1 MRKRCSMR
9 LWGYYALHTFINTIK
24 KIFKSKVVVVIL
36 CSMLIGGV
44 IGASVG
50 VIGSIVEENAQ
61 TDVADSDGDDDMTDI
76 GDDFIA
82 LHAGAIR
89 ESIPAAT
96 MILLLVV
103 VLWGIYGGSKKGSD
117 FFLMADAN
125 LLFAAPLKA
134 QTVLM
139 FRLSFQMLALLFF
152 TFYLIFQV
160 PSMKMILG
168 LDNFAI
174 FAIFLAWGML
184 LFMSKLMSVFT
195 YTLTSTYEH
204 LKKYVVPFVYA
215 VGILVVAAT
224 GAVYLSTGK
233 DYMRT
238 LHLTYGADW
247 SNYIPVFG
255 WYKAMVM
262 NAISGNVLVSFGFM
276 ALNLV
281 FLIVLVWGIWH
292 IKADFYE
299 DALAGAQK
307 RDDMTRAA
315 LEGRNINKDK
325 KQSARRAKKLARK
338 AQKSYEL
345 KGWGASVFL
354 QKSIMNRRRF
364 AKLGFVTNT
373 LLVYLAI
380 GGLGAAFMA
389 YKTDLREI
397 SIIGLIMAMTLFFR
411 NFGNPIEIESSH
423 NWLFLVPEDPYKK
436 VLYAILAGSVD
447 CVMDLL
453 PGIAVATVIL
463 RGNPLMALLW
473 VATLVSM
480 DFMFSCFGLL
490 MQAILPSSAMDVVKS
505 MLQMMVRIFII
516 LIVVI
521 AFAIGAA
528 LQGLALGAVLCMC
541 ASLAVGTL
549 CFVVYPSMLH
559 RGIG

>member
-1 MRKRCSMR
+1 MR

-24 KIFKSKVVVVIL
+24 KIFKSKVMIVIL
-36 CSMLIGGV
+36 CSFLIGGV
-44 IGASVG
+44 IGGSVG
-50 VIGSIVEENAQ
+50 FISSLVEDQAQ
-61 TDVADSDGDDDMTDI
+61 TESSVSKDDKTNDPAQMEEDFMTVHAD
-76 GDDFIA
+76 
-82 LHAGAIR
+82 AIR

-125 LLFAAPLKA
+125 ILFAAPLKA

-139 FRLSFQMLALLFF
+139 FRLSFQILALLFF

-160 PSMKMILG
+160 PSMKLILG

-174 FAIFLAWGML
+174 VAIFLAWGML

-195 YTLTSTYEH
+195 YTLTATYEH
-204 LKKYVVPFVYA
+204 LKKYVVPFVFA
-215 VGILVVAAT
+215 VGLLVVAAT
-224 GAVYLSTGK
+224 GAVYISTGS
-233 DYMRT
+233 DYMAT
-238 LHLTYGADW
+238 LRLTYGADW

-262 NAISGNVLVSFGFM
+262 NAINGHVLASLGYM

-281 FLIVLVWGIWH
+281 FLIALVWGIWH

-307 RDDMTRAA
+307 RDDMTKAA

-325 KQSARRAKKLARK
+325 KQSAKRAQKLEHK
-338 AQKSYEL
+338 VQKSYEL

-354 QKSIMNRRRF
+354 HKSILNRRRF
-364 AKLGFVTNT
+364 SKFGFVTNT
-373 LLVYLAI
+373 LLLYLAI

-397 SIIGLIMAMTLFFR
+397 SVIGLIMALTLFFR

-423 NWLFLVPEDPYKK
+423 NWLFLVPEDSYKK

-447 CVMDLL
+447 CVLDLL
-453 PGIAVATVIL
+453 PGIVVATVIL

-473 VATLVSM
+473 LATLVSM

-490 MQAILPSSAMDVVKS
+490 LQAILPSSAMDVVKS
-505 MLQMMVRIFII
+505 MLQMMLRAFII
-516 LIVVI
+516 VVIAI
-521 AFAIGAA
+521 AFAIGTV
-528 LQGLALGAVLCMC
+528 LQGLALGAVFCMF
-541 ASLAVGTL
+541 ASLAVGTI
-549 CFVVYPSMLH
+549 CFIVYPSLLH

>member
-1 MRKRCSMR
+1 MR

-24 KIFKSKVVVVIL
+24 KIFKSKVMIVIL
-36 CSMLIGGV
+36 CSFLIGGV
-44 IGASVG
+44 VGGSVG
-50 VIGSIVEENAQ
+50 FISSLVEDQAQ
-61 TDVADSDGDDDMTDI
+61 TESSVSKDDKTNDPAQMEEDFMTVHAD
-76 GDDFIA
+76 
-82 LHAGAIR
+82 AIR

-125 LLFAAPLKA
+125 ILFAAPLKA

-160 PSMKMILG
+160 PSMKLILG

-174 FAIFLAWGML
+174 VAIFLAWGML

-195 YTLTSTYEH
+195 YTLTATYEH
-204 LKKYVVPFVYA
+204 LKKYVVPFVFA
-215 VGILVVAAT
+215 VGLLVVAAT
-224 GAVYLSTGK
+224 GAVYISTGN
-233 DYMRT
+233 DYMAT
-238 LHLTYGADW
+238 LRLTYGADW

-262 NAISGNVLVSFGFM
+262 NAINGHVFASLGYM

-281 FLIVLVWGIWH
+281 FLIALVWGIWH

-307 RDDMTRAA
+307 RDDMTKAA

-325 KQSARRAKKLARK
+325 KQSAKRTQKLEHKVR
-338 AQKSYEL
+338 KSYEL
-345 KGWGASVFL
+345 KGWGASVVL
-354 QKSIMNRRRF
+354 HKSILNRRRF
-364 AKLGFVTNT
+364 SKFGFVTNT
-373 LLVYLAI
+373 LLLYLAI

-397 SIIGLIMAMTLFFR
+397 SVVGLIMALTLFFR

-447 CVMDLL
+447 CVLDLL
-453 PGIAVATVIL
+453 PGIVVATVIL

-473 VATLVSM
+473 LATLVSM

-490 MQAILPSSAMDVVKS
+490 LQAILPSSAMDVVKS
-505 MLQMMVRIFII
+505 MLQMMLRAFII
-516 LIVVI
+516 VVIVI
-521 AFAIGAA
+521 AFAIGTV
-528 LQGLALGAVLCMC
+528 LQGLALGAVFCMFT
-541 ASLAVGTL
+541 SLAVGTI
-549 CFVVYPSMLH
+549 CFIVYPSLLH

>member
-1 MRKRCSMR
+1 MR

-24 KIFKSKVVVVIL
+24 KIFKSKVMIVIL
-36 CSMLIGGV
+36 CSFLIGGV
-44 IGASVG
+44 IGGSVG
-50 VIGSIVEENAQ
+50 FISSLVEDQAQ
-61 TDVADSDGDDDMTDI
+61 TESSVSRDDKTNDPAQMEEDFMTVHAD
-76 GDDFIA
+76 
-82 LHAGAIR
+82 AIR

-125 LLFAAPLKA
+125 ILFAAPLKA

-160 PSMKMILG
+160 PSMKLILG

-174 FAIFLAWGML
+174 VAIFLAWGML

-195 YTLTSTYEH
+195 YTLTATYEH
-204 LKKYVVPFVYA
+204 LKKYVVPFVFT
-215 VGILVVAAT
+215 VGLLVVAAT
-224 GAVYLSTGK
+224 GAVYISTGN
-233 DYMRT
+233 DYMAT
-238 LHLTYGADW
+238 LRLTYGADW

-262 NAISGNVLVSFGFM
+262 NAINGHVFASLGYM
-276 ALNLV
+276 ALNFV
-281 FLIVLVWGIWH
+281 FLIALVWGIWH

-307 RDDMTRAA
+307 RDDMTKAA

-325 KQSARRAKKLARK
+325 KQSAKRNQKLEHKVR
-338 AQKSYEL
+338 KSYEL

-354 QKSIMNRRRF
+354 HKSILNRRRF
-364 AKLGFVTNT
+364 SKFGFVTNT
-373 LLVYLAI
+373 LLLYLAI

-397 SIIGLIMAMTLFFR
+397 SVIGLIMALTLFFR

-447 CVMDLL
+447 CVLDLL
-453 PGIAVATVIL
+453 PGIVVATVIL

-473 VATLVSM
+473 LATLVSM

-490 MQAILPSSAMDVVKS
+490 LQAILPSSAMDVVKS
-505 MLQMMVRIFII
+505 MLQMMLRAFII
-516 LIVVI
+516 VVIAI
-521 AFAIGAA
+521 AFAIGTV
-528 LQGLALGAVLCMC
+528 LQGLALGAVFCMFT
-541 ASLAVGTL
+541 SLAVGTI
-549 CFVVYPSMLH
+549 CFIVYPSLLH

>member
-1 MRKRCSMR
+1 MR

-24 KIFKSKVVVVIL
+24 KIFKSKVMIVIL
-36 CSMLIGGV
+36 CSFLIGGV
-44 IGASVG
+44 IGGSVG
-50 VIGSIVEENAQ
+50 FISSLVEDQARTESSVSKDDKTNDPAQ
-61 TDVADSDGDDDMTDI
+61 MEEDFMTVHAD
-76 GDDFIA
+76 
-82 LHAGAIR
+82 AIR

-125 LLFAAPLKA
+125 ILFAAPLKA

-139 FRLSFQMLALLFF
+139 FRLSFQILALLFF

-160 PSMKMILG
+160 PSMKLILG

-174 FAIFLAWGML
+174 VAIFLAWGML

-195 YTLTSTYEH
+195 YTLTATYEH
-204 LKKYVVPFVYA
+204 LKKYVVPFVFA
-215 VGILVVAAT
+215 VGLLVVAAT
-224 GAVYLSTGK
+224 GAVYISTGS
-233 DYMRT
+233 DYMAT
-238 LHLTYGADW
+238 LRLTYGADW

-262 NAISGNVLVSFGFM
+262 NAINGHVLASLGYM

-281 FLIVLVWGIWH
+281 FLIALVWGIWH

-307 RDDMTRAA
+307 RDDMTKAA

-325 KQSARRAKKLARK
+325 KQSAKRAQKLEHKVR
-338 AQKSYEL
+338 KSYEL

-354 QKSIMNRRRF
+354 HKSILNRRRF
-364 AKLGFVTNT
+364 SKFGFVTNT
-373 LLVYLAI
+373 LLLYLAI

-397 SIIGLIMAMTLFFR
+397 SVIGLIMALTLFFR

-447 CVMDLL
+447 CVLDLL
-453 PGIAVATVIL
+453 PGIVVATVIL

-473 VATLVSM
+473 LATLVSM

-490 MQAILPSSAMDVVKS
+490 LQAILPSSAMDVVKS
-505 MLQMMVRIFII
+505 MLQMMLRAFII
-516 LIVVI
+516 VVIAI
-521 AFAIGAA
+521 AFAIGTV
-528 LQGLALGAVLCMC
+528 LQGLALGAVFCMF
-541 ASLAVGTL
+541 ASLAVGTI
-549 CFVVYPSMLH
+549 CFIVYPSLLH

>member
-1 MRKRCSMR
+1 MR

-24 KIFKSKVVVVIL
+24 KIFKSKVMIVIL
-36 CSMLIGGV
+36 CSFLIGGV
-44 IGASVG
+44 IGGSVG
-50 VIGSIVEENAQ
+50 FISSLVEDQARTESSVSKDDKTNDPAQ
-61 TDVADSDGDDDMTDI
+61 MEEDFMTVHAD
-76 GDDFIA
+76 
-82 LHAGAIR
+82 AIR

-125 LLFAAPLKA
+125 ILFAAPLKA

-139 FRLSFQMLALLFF
+139 FRLSFQILALLFF

-160 PSMKMILG
+160 PSMKLILG

-174 FAIFLAWGML
+174 VAIFLAWGML

-195 YTLTSTYEH
+195 YTLTATYEH
-204 LKKYVVPFVYA
+204 LKKYVVPFVFA
-215 VGILVVAAT
+215 VGLLVVAAT
-224 GAVYLSTGK
+224 GAVYISTGS
-233 DYMRT
+233 DYMAT
-238 LHLTYGADW
+238 LRLTYGADW

-262 NAISGNVLVSFGFM
+262 NAINGHVLASLGYM

-281 FLIVLVWGIWH
+281 FLIALVWGIWH

-307 RDDMTRAA
+307 RDDMTKAA

-325 KQSARRAKKLARK
+325 KQSAKRAQKLEHKVR
-338 AQKSYEL
+338 KSYEL

-354 QKSIMNRRRF
+354 HKSILNRRRF
-364 AKLGFVTNT
+364 SKFGFVTNT
-373 LLVYLAI
+373 LLLYLAI

-397 SIIGLIMAMTLFFR
+397 SVIGLIMALTLFFR

-423 NWLFLVPEDPYKK
+423 NWLFLVPENPYKK

-447 CVMDLL
+447 CVLDLL
-453 PGIAVATVIL
+453 PGIVVATVIL

-473 VATLVSM
+473 LATLVSM

-490 MQAILPSSAMDVVKS
+490 LQAILPSSAMDVVKS
-505 MLQMMVRIFII
+505 MLQMMLRAFII
-516 LIVVI
+516 VVIAI
-521 AFAIGAA
+521 AFAIGTV
-528 LQGLALGAVLCMC
+528 LQGLALGAVFCMFT
-541 ASLAVGTL
+541 SLAVGTI
-549 CFVVYPSMLH
+549 CFIVYPSLLH

>member
-1 MRKRCSMR
+1 MR

-24 KIFKSKVVVVIL
+24 KIFKSKVMIVIL
-36 CSMLIGGV
+36 CSFLIGGV
-44 IGASVG
+44 VGGSVG
-50 VIGSIVEENAQ
+50 FISSLVEDQARTENSVSKDDKTNDPAQ
-61 TDVADSDGDDDMTDI
+61 MEEDFMTVHAD
-76 GDDFIA
+76 
-82 LHAGAIR
+82 AIR

-125 LLFAAPLKA
+125 ILFAAPLKA

-160 PSMKMILG
+160 PSMKLILG

-174 FAIFLAWGML
+174 VAIFLAWGML

-195 YTLTSTYEH
+195 YTLTATYEH
-204 LKKYVVPFVYA
+204 LKKYVVPFVFA
-215 VGILVVAAT
+215 VGLLVVAAT
-224 GAVYLSTGK
+224 GAVYISTGN
-233 DYMRT
+233 DYMAT
-238 LHLTYGADW
+238 LRLTYGADW

-262 NAISGNVLVSFGFM
+262 NAINGHVFASLGYM

-281 FLIVLVWGIWH
+281 FLIALVWGIWH

-307 RDDMTRAA
+307 RDDMTKAA

-325 KQSARRAKKLARK
+325 KQSAKRTQKLEHKVR
-338 AQKSYEL
+338 KSYEL

-354 QKSIMNRRRF
+354 HKSILNRRRF
-364 AKLGFVTNT
+364 SKFGFVTNT
-373 LLVYLAI
+373 LLLYLAI

-397 SIIGLIMAMTLFFR
+397 SVVGLIMALTLFFR

-447 CVMDLL
+447 CVLDLL
-453 PGIAVATVIL
+453 PGIVVATVIL

-473 VATLVSM
+473 LATLVSM

-490 MQAILPSSAMDVVKS
+490 LQAILPSSAMDVVKS
-505 MLQMMVRIFII
+505 MLQMMLRAFII
-516 LIVVI
+516 VVIAI
-521 AFAIGAA
+521 AFAIGTV
-528 LQGLALGAVLCMC
+528 LQGLALGAVFCMFT
-541 ASLAVGTL
+541 SLAVGTI
-549 CFVVYPSMLH
+549 CFIVYPSLLH

>member
-1 MRKRCSMR
+1 MR

-24 KIFKSKVVVVIL
+24 KIFKSKVMIVIL
-36 CSMLIGGV
+36 CSFLIGGV
-44 IGASVG
+44 VGGSVG
-50 VIGSIVEENAQ
+50 FISSLVEDQAQ
-61 TDVADSDGDDDMTDI
+61 TENSVSKDDKTNDPAQMEEDFMMVHAD
-76 GDDFIA
+76 
-82 LHAGAIR
+82 AIR

-125 LLFAAPLKA
+125 ILFAAPLKA

-139 FRLSFQMLALLFF
+139 FRLSFQMLALLTF

-160 PSMKMILG
+160 PSMKLILG

-174 FAIFLAWGML
+174 VAIFLAWGML

-195 YTLTSTYEH
+195 YTLTATYEH
-204 LKKYVVPFVYA
+204 LKKYVVPFVFA
-215 VGILVVAAT
+215 VGLLVVAAT
-224 GAVYLSTGK
+224 GAVYISTGN
-233 DYMRT
+233 DYMAT
-238 LHLTYGADW
+238 LRLTYGADW

-262 NAISGNVLVSFGFM
+262 NAINGHVFASLGYM

-281 FLIVLVWGIWH
+281 FLIALVWGIWH

-307 RDDMTRAA
+307 RDDMTKAA

-325 KQSARRAKKLARK
+325 KQSAKRTQKLEHKVR
-338 AQKSYEL
+338 KSYEL

-354 QKSIMNRRRF
+354 HKSILNRRRF
-364 AKLGFVTNT
+364 SKFGFVTNT
-373 LLVYLAI
+373 LLLYLAI

-397 SIIGLIMAMTLFFR
+397 SVIGLIMALTLFFR

-447 CVMDLL
+447 CVLDLL
-453 PGIAVATVIL
+453 PGIVVATVIL

-473 VATLVSM
+473 LATLVSM

-490 MQAILPSSAMDVVKS
+490 LQAILPSGAMDVVKS
-505 MLQMMVRIFII
+505 MLQMMLRAFII
-516 LIVVI
+516 VVIVI
-521 AFAIGAA
+521 AFAIGTV
-528 LQGLALGAVLCMC
+528 LQGLALGAVFCMFT
-541 ASLAVGTL
+541 SLAVGTI
-549 CFVVYPSMLH
+549 CFIVYPSLLH

>member
-1 MRKRCSMR
+1 MR

-24 KIFKSKVVVVIL
+24 KIFKSKVMIVIL
-36 CSMLIGGV
+36 CSFLIGGV
-44 IGASVG
+44 VGGSVG
-50 VIGSIVEENAQ
+50 FISSLVEDQAQ
-61 TDVADSDGDDDMTDI
+61 TESSVSKDDKTNDPAQMEEDFMTVHAD
-76 GDDFIA
+76 
-82 LHAGAIR
+82 AIR

-125 LLFAAPLKA
+125 ILFAAPLKA

-139 FRLSFQMLALLFF
+139 FRLSFQILALLFF

-160 PSMKMILG
+160 PSMKLILG

-174 FAIFLAWGML
+174 IAIFLAWGML

-195 YTLTSTYEH
+195 YTLTATYEH
-204 LKKYVVPFVYA
+204 LKKYVVPFVFA
-215 VGILVVAAT
+215 VGLLVVAAT
-224 GAVYLSTGK
+224 GAVYISTGS
-233 DYMRT
+233 DYMAT
-238 LHLTYGADW
+238 LRLTYGADW

-262 NAISGNVLVSFGFM
+262 NAINGHVLASLGYM

-281 FLIVLVWGIWH
+281 FLIALVWGIWH

-307 RDDMTRAA
+307 RDDMTKAA

-325 KQSARRAKKLARK
+325 KQSAKRTQKLEHKVR
-338 AQKSYEL
+338 KSYEL

-354 QKSIMNRRRF
+354 HKSILNRRRF
-364 AKLGFVTNT
+364 SKFGFVTNT
-373 LLVYLAI
+373 LLLYLAI

-397 SIIGLIMAMTLFFR
+397 SVIGLIMALTLFFR

-447 CVMDLL
+447 CVLDLL
-453 PGIAVATVIL
+453 PGIVVATVIL

-473 VATLVSM
+473 LATLVSM

-490 MQAILPSSAMDVVKS
+490 LQAILPSSAMDVVKS
-505 MLQMMVRIFII
+505 MLQMMLRAFII
-516 LIVVI
+516 VVIAI
-521 AFAIGAA
+521 AFAIGTV
-528 LQGLALGAVLCMC
+528 LQGLALGAVFCMFT
-541 ASLAVGTL
+541 SLAVGTI
-549 CFVVYPSMLH
+549 CFIVYPSLLH

>member
-1 MRKRCSMR
+1 MR

-24 KIFKSKVVVVIL
+24 KIFKSKVMIVIL
-36 CSMLIGGV
+36 CSFLIGGV
-44 IGASVG
+44 IGGSVG
-50 VIGSIVEENAQ
+50 FISSLVEDQARTESSVSKDDKTNDPAQ
-61 TDVADSDGDDDMTDI
+61 MEEDFMTVHAD
-76 GDDFIA
+76 
-82 LHAGAIR
+82 AIR

-125 LLFAAPLKA
+125 ILFAAPLKA

-160 PSMKMILG
+160 PSMKLILG

-174 FAIFLAWGML
+174 VAIFLAWGML

-195 YTLTSTYEH
+195 YTLTATYEH
-204 LKKYVVPFVYA
+204 LKKYVVPFVFA
-215 VGILVVAAT
+215 VGLLVVAAT
-224 GAVYLSTGK
+224 GAVYISTGN
-233 DYMRT
+233 DYMAT
-238 LHLTYGADW
+238 LRLTYGANW

-262 NAISGNVLVSFGFM
+262 NAINGHVFASLGYM

-281 FLIVLVWGIWH
+281 FLIALVWGIWH

-307 RDDMTRAA
+307 RDDMTKAA

-325 KQSARRAKKLARK
+325 KQSAKRAQTLEHKVR
-338 AQKSYEL
+338 KSYEL

-354 QKSIMNRRRF
+354 HKSILNRRRF
-364 AKLGFVTNT
+364 SKFGFVTNT
-373 LLVYLAI
+373 LLLYLAI

-397 SIIGLIMAMTLFFR
+397 SVIGLIMALTLFFR

-447 CVMDLL
+447 CVLDLL
-453 PGIAVATVIL
+453 PGIVVATVIL

-473 VATLVSM
+473 LATLVSM

-490 MQAILPSSAMDVVKS
+490 LQAILPSSAMDVVKS
-505 MLQMMVRIFII
+505 MLQMMLRAFII
-516 LIVVI
+516 VVIAI
-521 AFAIGAA
+521 AFAIGTV
-528 LQGLALGAVLCMC
+528 LQGLALGAVFCMFT
-541 ASLAVGTL
+541 SLAVGTI
-549 CFVVYPSMLH
+549 CFIVYPSLLH

>member
-1 MRKRCSMR
+1 MR

-24 KIFKSKVVVVIL
+24 KIFKSKVMIVIL
-36 CSMLIGGV
+36 CSFLIGGV
-44 IGASVG
+44 VGGSVG
-50 VIGSIVEENAQ
+50 FISSLVEDQAQ
-61 TDVADSDGDDDMTDI
+61 TESSVSKDDKTNDPAQMEEDFMTVHAD
-76 GDDFIA
+76 
-82 LHAGAIR
+82 AIR

-125 LLFAAPLKA
+125 ILFAAPLKA

-160 PSMKMILG
+160 PSMKLILG

-174 FAIFLAWGML
+174 VAIFLAWGML

-195 YTLTSTYEH
+195 YTLTATYEH
-204 LKKYVVPFVYA
+204 LKKYVVPFVFA
-215 VGILVVAAT
+215 VGLLVVAAT
-224 GAVYLSTGK
+224 GAVYISTGN
-233 DYMRT
+233 DYMAT
-238 LHLTYGADW
+238 LRLTYGADW

-262 NAISGNVLVSFGFM
+262 NAINGHVFASLGYM

-281 FLIVLVWGIWH
+281 FLIALVWGIWH

-307 RDDMTRAA
+307 RDDMTKAA

-325 KQSARRAKKLARK
+325 KQSAKRTQKLEHKVR
-338 AQKSYEL
+338 KSYEL

-354 QKSIMNRRRF
+354 HKSILNRRRF
-364 AKLGFVTNT
+364 SKFGFVTNT
-373 LLVYLAI
+373 LLLYLAI

-397 SIIGLIMAMTLFFR
+397 SVIGLIMALTLFFR

-447 CVMDLL
+447 CVLDLL
-453 PGIAVATVIL
+453 PGIVVATVIL

-473 VATLVSM
+473 LATLVSM

-490 MQAILPSSAMDVVKS
+490 LQAILPSGAMDVVKS
-505 MLQMMVRIFII
+505 MLQMMLRAFII
-516 LIVVI
+516 VVIAI
-521 AFAIGAA
+521 AFAIGTV
-528 LQGLALGAVLCMC
+528 LQGLALGAVFCMFT
-541 ASLAVGTL
+541 SLAVGTI
-549 CFVVYPSMLH
+549 CFIVYPSLLH

>member
-1 MRKRCSMR
+1 MR

-24 KIFKSKVVVVIL
+24 KIFKSKVMIVIL
-36 CSMLIGGV
+36 CSFLIGGV
-44 IGASVG
+44 VGGSVG
-50 VIGSIVEENAQ
+50 FISSLVEDQAQ
-61 TDVADSDGDDDMTDI
+61 TESSVSKDDKTNDPAQMEEDFMTVHAD
-76 GDDFIA
+76 
-82 LHAGAIR
+82 AIR

-125 LLFAAPLKA
+125 ILFAAPLKA

-160 PSMKMILG
+160 PSMKLILG

-174 FAIFLAWGML
+174 VAIFLAWGML

-195 YTLTSTYEH
+195 YTLTATYEH
-204 LKKYVVPFVYA
+204 LKKYVVPFVFA
-215 VGILVVAAT
+215 VGLLVVAAT
-224 GAVYLSTGK
+224 GAVYISTGN
-233 DYMRT
+233 DYMAT
-238 LHLTYGADW
+238 LRLTYGADW

-262 NAISGNVLVSFGFM
+262 NAINGHVFASLGYM

-281 FLIVLVWGIWH
+281 FLIALVWGIWH

-307 RDDMTRAA
+307 RDDMTKAA

-325 KQSARRAKKLARK
+325 KQSAKRTQKLEHKVR
-338 AQKSYEL
+338 KSYEL

-354 QKSIMNRRRF
+354 HKSILNRRRF
-364 AKLGFVTNT
+364 SKFGFVTNT
-373 LLVYLAI
+373 LLLYLAI

-397 SIIGLIMAMTLFFR
+397 SVVGLIMALTLFFR

-447 CVMDLL
+447 CVLDLL
-453 PGIAVATVIL
+453 PGIVVATVIL

-473 VATLVSM
+473 LATLVSM

-490 MQAILPSSAMDVVKS
+490 LQAILPSNAMDVVKS
-505 MLQMMVRIFII
+505 MLQMMLRAFII
-516 LIVVI
+516 VVIVI
-521 AFAIGAA
+521 AFAIGTV
-528 LQGLALGAVLCMC
+528 LQGLALGAVFCMFT
-541 ASLAVGTL
+541 SLAVGTI
-549 CFVVYPSMLH
+549 CFIVYPSLLH

>member
-1 MRKRCSMR
+1 MR

-24 KIFKSKVVVVIL
+24 KIFKSKVMIVIL
-36 CSMLIGGV
+36 CSFLIGGV
-44 IGASVG
+44 VGGSVG
-50 VIGSIVEENAQ
+50 FISSLVEDQAQ
-61 TDVADSDGDDDMTDI
+61 TESSVSKDDKTNDPAQMEEDFMTVHAD
-76 GDDFIA
+76 
-82 LHAGAIR
+82 AIR

-125 LLFAAPLKA
+125 ILFAAPLKA

-160 PSMKMILG
+160 PSMKLILG

-174 FAIFLAWGML
+174 VAIFLAWGML

-195 YTLTSTYEH
+195 YTLTATYEH
-204 LKKYVVPFVYA
+204 LKKYVVPFVFA
-215 VGILVVAAT
+215 VGLLVVAAT
-224 GAVYLSTGK
+224 GAVYISTGN
-233 DYMRT
+233 DYMAT
-238 LHLTYGADW
+238 LRLTYGADW

-262 NAISGNVLVSFGFM
+262 NAINGHVFASLGYM

-281 FLIVLVWGIWH
+281 FLIALVWGIWH

-307 RDDMTRAA
+307 RDDMTKAA

-325 KQSARRAKKLARK
+325 KQSAKRTQKLEHKVR
-338 AQKSYEL
+338 KSYEL

-354 QKSIMNRRRF
+354 HKSILNRRRF
-364 AKLGFVTNT
+364 SKFGFVTNT
-373 LLVYLAI
+373 LLLYLAI

-397 SIIGLIMAMTLFFR
+397 SVIGLIMALTLFFR

-447 CVMDLL
+447 CVLDLL
-453 PGIAVATVIL
+453 PGIVVATVIL

-473 VATLVSM
+473 LATLVSM
-480 DFMFSCFGLL
+480 DVMFSCFGLL
-490 MQAILPSSAMDVVKS
+490 LQAILPSSAMDVVKS
-505 MLQMMVRIFII
+505 MLQMMLRAFII
-516 LIVVI
+516 VVIVI
-521 AFAIGAA
+521 AFAIGTV
-528 LQGLALGAVLCMC
+528 LQGLALGAVFCMFT
-541 ASLAVGTL
+541 SLAVGTI
-549 CFVVYPSMLH
+549 CFIVYPSLLH

>member
-1 MRKRCSMR
+1 MR

-24 KIFKSKVVVVIL
+24 KIFKSKVMIVIL
-36 CSMLIGGV
+36 CSFLIGGV
-44 IGASVG
+44 VGGSVG
-50 VIGSIVEENAQ
+50 FISSLVEDQAQ
-61 TDVADSDGDDDMTDI
+61 TESSVSKDDKTNDPAQMEEDFMTVHAD
-76 GDDFIA
+76 
-82 LHAGAIR
+82 AIR

-125 LLFAAPLKA
+125 ILFAAPLKA

-160 PSMKMILG
+160 PSMKLILG

-174 FAIFLAWGML
+174 VAIFLAWGML

-195 YTLTSTYEH
+195 YTLTATYKH
-204 LKKYVVPFVYA
+204 LKKYVVPFVFA

-224 GAVYLSTGK
+224 GAVYISTGN
-233 DYMRT
+233 DYMAT
-238 LHLTYGADW
+238 LRLTYGADW

-262 NAISGNVLVSFGFM
+262 NAINGHVFASLGYM

-281 FLIVLVWGIWH
+281 FLIALVWGIWH

-307 RDDMTRAA
+307 RDDMTKAA

-325 KQSARRAKKLARK
+325 KQSAKRTQKLEHKVR
-338 AQKSYEL
+338 KSYEL

-354 QKSIMNRRRF
+354 HKSILNRRRF
-364 AKLGFVTNT
+364 SKFGFVTNT
-373 LLVYLAI
+373 LLLYLAI

-397 SIIGLIMAMTLFFR
+397 SVIGLIMALTLFFR

-447 CVMDLL
+447 CVLDLL
-453 PGIAVATVIL
+453 PGIVVATVIL

-473 VATLVSM
+473 LATLVSM

-490 MQAILPSSAMDVVKS
+490 LQAILPSSAMDVVKS
-505 MLQMMVRIFII
+505 MLQMMLRAFII
-516 LIVVI
+516 VVIAI
-521 AFAIGAA
+521 AFAIGTV
-528 LQGLALGAVLCMC
+528 LQGLALGAVFCMFT
-541 ASLAVGTL
+541 SLAVGTI
-549 CFVVYPSMLH
+549 CFIVYPSLLH

>member
-1 MRKRCSMR
+1 MR

-24 KIFKSKVVVVIL
+24 KIFKSKVMIVIL
-36 CSMLIGGV
+36 CSFLIGGV
-44 IGASVG
+44 IGGSVG
-50 VIGSIVEENAQ
+50 FISSLVEDQARTESSVSKDDKTNDPAQ
-61 TDVADSDGDDDMTDI
+61 MEEDFMTVHAD
-76 GDDFIA
+76 
-82 LHAGAIR
+82 AIR

-125 LLFAAPLKA
+125 ILFAAPLKA

-139 FRLSFQMLALLFF
+139 FRLSFQILALLFF

-160 PSMKMILG
+160 PSMKLILG

-174 FAIFLAWGML
+174 IAIFLAWGML

-195 YTLTSTYEH
+195 YTLTATYEH
-204 LKKYVVPFVYA
+204 VKKYVVPFVFA
-215 VGILVVAAT
+215 VGLLVVAAT
-224 GAVYLSTGK
+224 GAVYISTGS
-233 DYMRT
+233 DYMAT
-238 LHLTYGADW
+238 LRLTYGADW

-262 NAISGNVLVSFGFM
+262 NAINGHVLASLGYM

-281 FLIVLVWGIWH
+281 FLIALVWGIWH

-307 RDDMTRAA
+307 RDDMTKAA

-325 KQSARRAKKLARK
+325 KQSAKRAQKLEHKVR
-338 AQKSYEL
+338 KSYEL

-354 QKSIMNRRRF
+354 HKSILNRRRF
-364 AKLGFVTNT
+364 SKFGFVTNT
-373 LLVYLAI
+373 LLLYLAI

-397 SIIGLIMAMTLFFR
+397 SVIGLIMALTLFFR

-447 CVMDLL
+447 CVLDLL
-453 PGIAVATVIL
+453 PGIVVATVIL

-473 VATLVSM
+473 LATLVSM

-490 MQAILPSSAMDVVKS
+490 LQAILPSSAMDVVKS
-505 MLQMMVRIFII
+505 MLQMMLRAFII
-516 LIVVI
+516 VVIAI
-521 AFAIGAA
+521 AFAIGTV
-528 LQGLALGAVLCMC
+528 LQGLALGAVFCMFT
-541 ASLAVGTL
+541 SLAVGTI
-549 CFVVYPSMLH
+549 CFIVYPSLLH

>member
-1 MRKRCSMR
+1 MR

-24 KIFKSKVVVVIL
+24 KIFKSKVMIVIL
-36 CSMLIGGV
+36 CSFLIGGV
-44 IGASVG
+44 VGGSVG
-50 VIGSIVEENAQ
+50 FISSLIEDQAQ
-61 TDVADSDGDDDMTDI
+61 TESSVSKDDKTNDPAQMEEDFMTVHAD
-76 GDDFIA
+76 
-82 LHAGAIR
+82 AIR

-125 LLFAAPLKA
+125 ILFAAPLKA

-160 PSMKMILG
+160 PSMKLILG

-174 FAIFLAWGML
+174 VAIFLAWGML

-195 YTLTSTYEH
+195 YTLTATYEH
-204 LKKYVVPFVYA
+204 LKKYVVPFVFA
-215 VGILVVAAT
+215 VGLLVVAAT
-224 GAVYLSTGK
+224 GAVYISTGN
-233 DYMRT
+233 DYMAT
-238 LHLTYGADW
+238 LRLTYGADW

-262 NAISGNVLVSFGFM
+262 NAINGHVFASLGYM
-276 ALNLV
+276 ALNFV
-281 FLIVLVWGIWH
+281 FLIALVWGIWH

-307 RDDMTRAA
+307 RDDMTKAA

-325 KQSARRAKKLARK
+325 KQSAKRAQKLEHKVR
-338 AQKSYEL
+338 KSYEL

-354 QKSIMNRRRF
+354 HKSILNRRRF
-364 AKLGFVTNT
+364 SKFGFVTNT
-373 LLVYLAI
+373 LLLYLAI

-397 SIIGLIMAMTLFFR
+397 SVVGLIMALTLFFR

-447 CVMDLL
+447 CVLDLL
-453 PGIAVATVIL
+453 PGIVVAMVIL

-473 VATLVSM
+473 LATLVSM

-490 MQAILPSSAMDVVKS
+490 LQAILPSSAMDVVKS
-505 MLQMMVRIFII
+505 MLQMMLRAFII
-516 LIVVI
+516 VVIVI
-521 AFAIGAA
+521 AFAIGTV
-528 LQGLALGAVLCMC
+528 LQGLALGAVFCMFT
-541 ASLAVGTL
+541 SLAVGTI
-549 CFVVYPSMLH
+549 CFIVYPSLLH

>member
-1 MRKRCSMR
+1 MR

-24 KIFKSKVVVVIL
+24 KIFKSKVMIVIL
-36 CSMLIGGV
+36 CSFLIGGV
-44 IGASVG
+44 VGGSVG
-50 VIGSIVEENAQ
+50 FISSLVEDQAQ
-61 TDVADSDGDDDMTDI
+61 TESSVSKDDKTNDPAQMEEDFMTVHAD
-76 GDDFIA
+76 
-82 LHAGAIR
+82 AIR

-125 LLFAAPLKA
+125 ILFAAPLKA

-160 PSMKMILG
+160 PSMKLILG

-174 FAIFLAWGML
+174 VAIFLAWGML

-195 YTLTSTYEH
+195 YTLTATYEH
-204 LKKYVVPFVYA
+204 LKKYVVPFVFA
-215 VGILVVAAT
+215 VGLLVVAAT
-224 GAVYLSTGK
+224 GAVYISTGN
-233 DYMRT
+233 DYMAT
-238 LHLTYGADW
+238 LRLTYGADW

-262 NAISGNVLVSFGFM
+262 NAINGHVFASLGYM

-281 FLIVLVWGIWH
+281 FLIALVWGIWH

-307 RDDMTRAA
+307 RDDMTKAA

-325 KQSARRAKKLARK
+325 KQSAKRTQKLEHKVR
-338 AQKSYEL
+338 KSYEL

-354 QKSIMNRRRF
+354 HKSILNRRRF
-364 AKLGFVTNT
+364 SKFGFVTNT
-373 LLVYLAI
+373 LLLYLAI

-397 SIIGLIMAMTLFFR
+397 SVIGLIMALTLFFR

-436 VLYAILAGSVD
+436 VLYTILAGSVD
-447 CVMDLL
+447 CVLDLL
-453 PGIAVATVIL
+453 PGIVVATVIL

-473 VATLVSM
+473 LATLVSM

-490 MQAILPSSAMDVVKS
+490 LQAILPSSAMDVVKS
-505 MLQMMVRIFII
+505 MLQMMLRAFII
-516 LIVVI
+516 VVIVI
-521 AFAIGAA
+521 AFAIGTV
-528 LQGLALGAVLCMC
+528 LQGLALGAVFCMFT
-541 ASLAVGTL
+541 SLAVGTI
-549 CFVVYPSMLH
+549 CFIVYPSLLH

>member
-1 MRKRCSMR
+1 MR

-24 KIFKSKVVVVIL
+24 KIFKSKVMIVIL
-36 CSMLIGGV
+36 CSFLIGGV
-44 IGASVG
+44 IGGSVG
-50 VIGSIVEENAQ
+50 FISSLVEDQARTESSVSKDDKTNDPAQ
-61 TDVADSDGDDDMTDI
+61 MEEDFMTVHAD
-76 GDDFIA
+76 
-82 LHAGAIR
+82 AIR

-125 LLFAAPLKA
+125 ILFAAPLKA

-139 FRLSFQMLALLFF
+139 FRLSFQILALLFF

-160 PSMKMILG
+160 PSMKLILG

-174 FAIFLAWGML
+174 VAIFLAWGML

-195 YTLTSTYEH
+195 YTLTATYEH
-204 LKKYVVPFVYA
+204 LKKYVVPFVFA
-215 VGILVVAAT
+215 VGLLVVAAT
-224 GAVYLSTGK
+224 GAVYISTGS
-233 DYMRT
+233 DYMAT
-238 LHLTYGADW
+238 LRLTYGADW

-262 NAISGNVLVSFGFM
+262 NAINGHVFASLGYM
-276 ALNLV
+276 ALNFV
-281 FLIVLVWGIWH
+281 FLIALVWGIWH

-307 RDDMTRAA
+307 RDDMTKAA

-325 KQSARRAKKLARK
+325 KQSAKRTQKLEHKVR
-338 AQKSYEL
+338 KSYEL

-354 QKSIMNRRRF
+354 HKSILNRRRF
-364 AKLGFVTNT
+364 SKFGFVTNT
-373 LLVYLAI
+373 LLLYLAI

-397 SIIGLIMAMTLFFR
+397 SVIGLIMALTLFFR

-447 CVMDLL
+447 CVLDLL
-453 PGIAVATVIL
+453 PGIVVATVIL

-473 VATLVSM
+473 LATLVSM

-490 MQAILPSSAMDVVKS
+490 LQAILPSSAMDVVKS
-505 MLQMMVRIFII
+505 MLQMMLRAFII
-516 LIVVI
+516 VVIAI
-521 AFAIGAA
+521 AFAIGTV
-528 LQGLALGAVLCMC
+528 LQGLALGAVFCMFT
-541 ASLAVGTL
+541 SLAVGTI
-549 CFVVYPSMLH
+549 CFIVYPSLLH

>member
-1 MRKRCSMR
+1 MR

-24 KIFKSKVVVVIL
+24 KIFKSKVMIVIL
-36 CSMLIGGV
+36 CSFLIGGV
-44 IGASVG
+44 VGGSVG
-50 VIGSIVEENAQ
+50 FISSLVEDQARTESAVSKDDKTNDPAQ
-61 TDVADSDGDDDMTDI
+61 MEEDFMT
-76 GDDFIA
+76 
-82 LHAGAIR
+82 LHADAIR

-125 LLFAAPLKA
+125 ILFAAPLKA

-160 PSMKMILG
+160 PSMKLILG

-174 FAIFLAWGML
+174 VEIFLAWGML

-195 YTLTSTYEH
+195 YTLTATYEH
-204 LKKYVVPFVYA
+204 LKKYVVPFVFA
-215 VGILVVAAT
+215 VGLLVVAAT
-224 GAVYLSTGK
+224 GAVYISTGN
-233 DYMRT
+233 DYMAT
-238 LHLTYGADW
+238 LRLTYGADW

-262 NAISGNVLVSFGFM
+262 NAINGHVFASLGYM

-281 FLIVLVWGIWH
+281 FLIALVWGIWH

-307 RDDMTRAA
+307 RDDMTKAA

-325 KQSARRAKKLARK
+325 KQSAKRAQTLEHKVR
-338 AQKSYEL
+338 KSYEL

-354 QKSIMNRRRF
+354 HKSILNRRRF
-364 AKLGFVTNT
+364 SKFGFVTNT
-373 LLVYLAI
+373 LLLYLAI

-397 SIIGLIMAMTLFFR
+397 SVIGLIMALTLFFR

-447 CVMDLL
+447 CVLDLL
-453 PGIAVATVIL
+453 PGIVVATVIL

-473 VATLVSM
+473 LATLVSM

-490 MQAILPSSAMDVVKS
+490 LQAILPSSAMDVVKS
-505 MLQMMVRIFII
+505 MLQMMLRAFII
-516 LIVVI
+516 VVIAI
-521 AFAIGAA
+521 AFAIGTV
-528 LQGLALGAVLCMC
+528 LQGLALGAVFCMFT
-541 ASLAVGTL
+541 SLAVGTI
-549 CFVVYPSMLH
+549 CFIVYPSLLH

>member
-1 MRKRCSMR
+1 MR

-24 KIFKSKVVVVIL
+24 KIFKSKVMIVIL
-36 CSMLIGGV
+36 CSFLIGGV
-44 IGASVG
+44 IGGSVG
-50 VIGSIVEENAQ
+50 FISSLVEDQAQ
-61 TDVADSDGDDDMTDI
+61 TESSVSKDDKTNDPAQMEEDFMTVHAD
-76 GDDFIA
+76 
-82 LHAGAIR
+82 AIR

-125 LLFAAPLKA
+125 ILFAAPLKA

-139 FRLSFQMLALLFF
+139 FRLSFQILALLFF

-160 PSMKMILG
+160 PSMKLILG

-174 FAIFLAWGML
+174 IAIFLAWGML

-195 YTLTSTYEH
+195 YTLTATYEH
-204 LKKYVVPFVYA
+204 LKKYVVPFVFA
-215 VGILVVAAT
+215 VGLLVVAAT
-224 GAVYLSTGK
+224 GAVYISTGS
-233 DYMRT
+233 DYMAT
-238 LHLTYGADW
+238 LRLTYGADW

-262 NAISGNVLVSFGFM
+262 NAINGHVLASLGYM

-281 FLIVLVWGIWH
+281 FLIALVWGIWH

-307 RDDMTRAA
+307 RDDMTKAA

-325 KQSARRAKKLARK
+325 KQSAKRAQKLEHKVR
-338 AQKSYEL
+338 KSYEL

-354 QKSIMNRRRF
+354 HKSILNRRRF
-364 AKLGFVTNT
+364 SKFGFVTNT
-373 LLVYLAI
+373 LLLYLAI

-397 SIIGLIMAMTLFFR
+397 SVIGLIMALTLFFR

-447 CVMDLL
+447 CVLDLL
-453 PGIAVATVIL
+453 PGIVVATVIL
-463 RGNPLMALLW
+463 RVNPLMALLW
-473 VATLVSM
+473 LATLVSM

-490 MQAILPSSAMDVVKS
+490 LQAILPSSAMDVVKS
-505 MLQMMVRIFII
+505 MLQMMLRAFII
-516 LIVVI
+516 VVIAI
-521 AFAIGAA
+521 AFAIGTV
-528 LQGLALGAVLCMC
+528 LQGLALGAVFCMFT
-541 ASLAVGTL
+541 SLAVGTI
-549 CFVVYPSMLH
+549 CFIVYPSLLH

>member
-1 MRKRCSMR
+1 MR

-24 KIFKSKVVVVIL
+24 KIFKSKVMIVIL
-36 CSMLIGGV
+36 CSFLIGGV
-44 IGASVG
+44 VGGSVG
-50 VIGSIVEENAQ
+50 FISSLIEDQAQ
-61 TDVADSDGDDDMTDI
+61 TESSVSKDDKTNDPAQMEEDFMTVHAD
-76 GDDFIA
+76 
-82 LHAGAIR
+82 AIR

-125 LLFAAPLKA
+125 ILFAAPLKA

-160 PSMKMILG
+160 PSMKLILG

-174 FAIFLAWGML
+174 VAIFLAWGML

-195 YTLTSTYEH
+195 YTLTATYEH
-204 LKKYVVPFVYA
+204 LKKYVVPFVFA
-215 VGILVVAAT
+215 VGLLVVAAT
-224 GAVYLSTGK
+224 GAVYISTGN
-233 DYMRT
+233 DYMAT
-238 LHLTYGADW
+238 LRLTYGADW

-262 NAISGNVLVSFGFM
+262 NAINGHVFASLGYM

-281 FLIVLVWGIWH
+281 FLIALVWGIWH

-307 RDDMTRAA
+307 RDDMTKAA

-325 KQSARRAKKLARK
+325 KQSAKRTQKLEHKVR
-338 AQKSYEL
+338 KSYEL

-354 QKSIMNRRRF
+354 HKSILNRRRF
-364 AKLGFVTNT
+364 SKFGFVTNT
-373 LLVYLAI
+373 LLLYLAI

-397 SIIGLIMAMTLFFR
+397 SVVGLIMALTLFFR

-447 CVMDLL
+447 CVLDLL
-453 PGIAVATVIL
+453 PGIVVATVIL

-473 VATLVSM
+473 LATLVSM

-490 MQAILPSSAMDVVKS
+490 LQAILPSSAMDVVKS
-505 MLQMMVRIFII
+505 MLQMMLRAFII
-516 LIVVI
+516 VVIVI
-521 AFAIGAA
+521 AFAIGTV
-528 LQGLALGAVLCMC
+528 LQGLALGAVFCMFT
-541 ASLAVGTL
+541 SLAVGTI
-549 CFVVYPSMLH
+549 CFIVYPSLLH

>member
-1 MRKRCSMR
+1 MR

-24 KIFKSKVVVVIL
+24 KIFKSKVMIVIL
-36 CSMLIGGV
+36 CSFLIGGV
-44 IGASVG
+44 VGGSVG
-50 VIGSIVEENAQ
+50 FISSLIEDQAQ
-61 TDVADSDGDDDMTDI
+61 TESSVSKDDKTNDPAQMEEDFMTVHAD
-76 GDDFIA
+76 
-82 LHAGAIR
+82 AIR

-125 LLFAAPLKA
+125 ILFAAPLKA

-160 PSMKMILG
+160 PSMKLILG

-174 FAIFLAWGML
+174 VAIFLAWGML

-195 YTLTSTYEH
+195 YTLTATYEH
-204 LKKYVVPFVYA
+204 LKKYVVPFVFA
-215 VGILVVAAT
+215 VGLLVVAAT
-224 GAVYLSTGK
+224 GAVYISTGN
-233 DYMRT
+233 DYMAT
-238 LHLTYGADW
+238 LRLTYGADW

-262 NAISGNVLVSFGFM
+262 NAINGHVFASLGYM

-281 FLIVLVWGIWH
+281 FLIALVWGIWH

-307 RDDMTRAA
+307 RDDMTKAA

-325 KQSARRAKKLARK
+325 KQSAKRTQKLEHKVR
-338 AQKSYEL
+338 KSYEL

-354 QKSIMNRRRF
+354 HKSILNRRRF
-364 AKLGFVTNT
+364 SKFGFVTNT
-373 LLVYLAI
+373 LLLYLAI

-397 SIIGLIMAMTLFFR
+397 SVVGLIMALTLFFR

-447 CVMDLL
+447 CVLDLL
-453 PGIAVATVIL
+453 PGIVVATVIL

-473 VATLVSM
+473 LATLVSM

-490 MQAILPSSAMDVVKS
+490 LQAILPSSAMDVVKS
-505 MLQMMVRIFII
+505 MLQMMLRAFII
-516 LIVVI
+516 VVIAI
-521 AFAIGAA
+521 AFAIGTV
-528 LQGLALGAVLCMC
+528 LQGLALGAVFCMFT
-541 ASLAVGTL
+541 SLAVGTI
-549 CFVVYPSMLH
+549 CFIVYPSLLH

>member
-1 MRKRCSMR
+1 MR

-24 KIFKSKVVVVIL
+24 KIFKSKVMIVIL
-36 CSMLIGGV
+36 CSFLIGGV
-44 IGASVG
+44 VGGSVG
-50 VIGSIVEENAQ
+50 FISSLVEDQAQ
-61 TDVADSDGDDDMTDI
+61 TESSVSKDDKTNDPAQMEEDFMTVHAD
-76 GDDFIA
+76 
-82 LHAGAIR
+82 AIR

-125 LLFAAPLKA
+125 ILFAAPLKA

-160 PSMKMILG
+160 PSMKLILG

-174 FAIFLAWGML
+174 VAIFLAWGML

-195 YTLTSTYEH
+195 YTLTATYEH
-204 LKKYVVPFVYA
+204 LKKYVVPFVFA
-215 VGILVVAAT
+215 VGLLVVAAT
-224 GAVYLSTGK
+224 GAVYISTGN
-233 DYMRT
+233 DYMET
-238 LHLTYGADW
+238 LRLTYGADW

-262 NAISGNVLVSFGFM
+262 NAINGHVFASLGYM

-281 FLIVLVWGIWH
+281 FLIALVWGIWH

-307 RDDMTRAA
+307 RDDMTKAA

-325 KQSARRAKKLARK
+325 KQSAKRTQKLEHKVR
-338 AQKSYEL
+338 KSYEL

-354 QKSIMNRRRF
+354 HKSILNRRRF
-364 AKLGFVTNT
+364 SKFGFVTNT
-373 LLVYLAI
+373 LLLYLAI

-397 SIIGLIMAMTLFFR
+397 SVVGLIMALTLFFR

-447 CVMDLL
+447 CVLDLL
-453 PGIAVATVIL
+453 PGIVVATVIL

-473 VATLVSM
+473 LATLVSM

-490 MQAILPSSAMDVVKS
+490 LQAILPSSAMDVVKS
-505 MLQMMVRIFII
+505 MLQMMLRAFII
-516 LIVVI
+516 VVIVI
-521 AFAIGAA
+521 AFAIGTV
-528 LQGLALGAVLCMC
+528 LQGLALGAVFCMFT
-541 ASLAVGTL
+541 SLAVGTI
-549 CFVVYPSMLH
+549 CFIVYPSLLH

>member
-1 MRKRCSMR
+1 MR

-24 KIFKSKVVVVIL
+24 KIFKSKVMIVIL
-36 CSMLIGGV
+36 CSFLIGGV
-44 IGASVG
+44 VGGSVG
-50 VIGSIVEENAQ
+50 FISSLVEDQAQ
-61 TDVADSDGDDDMTDI
+61 TESSVSKDDKTNDPAQMEEDFMTVHAD
-76 GDDFIA
+76 
-82 LHAGAIR
+82 AIR

-125 LLFAAPLKA
+125 ILFAAPLKA

-160 PSMKMILG
+160 PSMKLILG

-174 FAIFLAWGML
+174 VAIFLAWGML

-195 YTLTSTYEH
+195 YTLTATYEH
-204 LKKYVVPFVYA
+204 LKKYVVPFVFA
-215 VGILVVAAT
+215 VGLLVVAAT
-224 GAVYLSTGK
+224 GAVYLSTGN
-233 DYMRT
+233 DYMAT
-238 LHLTYGADW
+238 LRLTYGADW

-262 NAISGNVLVSFGFM
+262 NAINGHVFASLGYM

-281 FLIVLVWGIWH
+281 FLIALVWGIWH

-307 RDDMTRAA
+307 RDDMTKAA

-325 KQSARRAKKLARK
+325 KQSAKRTQKLEHKVR
-338 AQKSYEL
+338 KSYEL

-354 QKSIMNRRRF
+354 HKSILNRRRF
-364 AKLGFVTNT
+364 SKFGFVTNT
-373 LLVYLAI
+373 LLLYLAI
-380 GGLGAAFMA
+380 GGIGAAFMA

-397 SIIGLIMAMTLFFR
+397 SVIGLIMALTLFFR

-447 CVMDLL
+447 CVLDLL
-453 PGIAVATVIL
+453 PGIVVATVIL

-473 VATLVSM
+473 LATLVSM

-490 MQAILPSSAMDVVKS
+490 LQAILPSSAMDVVKS
-505 MLQMMVRIFII
+505 MLQMMLRAFII
-516 LIVVI
+516 VVIVI
-521 AFAIGAA
+521 AFAIGTV
-528 LQGLALGAVLCMC
+528 LQGLALGAVFCMFT
-541 ASLAVGTL
+541 SLAVGTI
-549 CFVVYPSMLH
+549 CFIVYPSLLH

>member
-1 MRKRCSMR
+1 MR

-24 KIFKSKVVVVIL
+24 KIFKSKVMIVIL
-36 CSMLIGGV
+36 CSFLIGGV
-44 IGASVG
+44 VGGSVG
-50 VIGSIVEENAQ
+50 FISSLVEDQAQ
-61 TDVADSDGDDDMTDI
+61 TESSVSKDDKTNDPAQMEEDFMTVHAD
-76 GDDFIA
+76 
-82 LHAGAIR
+82 AIR

-125 LLFAAPLKA
+125 ILFAAPLKA

-160 PSMKMILG
+160 PSMKLILG

-174 FAIFLAWGML
+174 VAIFLAWGML

-195 YTLTSTYEH
+195 YTLTATYEH
-204 LKKYVVPFVYA
+204 LKKYVVPFVFA
-215 VGILVVAAT
+215 VGLLVVAAT
-224 GAVYLSTGK
+224 GAVYISTGN
-233 DYMRT
+233 DYMAT
-238 LHLTYGADW
+238 LRLTYGADW

-262 NAISGNVLVSFGFM
+262 NAINGHVFASLGYM

-281 FLIVLVWGIWH
+281 FLIALVWGIWH

-307 RDDMTRAA
+307 RDDMTKAA

-325 KQSARRAKKLARK
+325 KQSAKRTQKLEHKVR
-338 AQKSYEL
+338 KSYEL

-354 QKSIMNRRRF
+354 HKSILNRRRF
-364 AKLGFVTNT
+364 SKFGFVTNT
-373 LLVYLAI
+373 LLLYLAI

-397 SIIGLIMAMTLFFR
+397 SVIGLIMALTLFFR

-447 CVMDLL
+447 CVLDLL
-453 PGIAVATVIL
+453 PGIVVATVIL

-473 VATLVSM
+473 LATLVSM

-490 MQAILPSSAMDVVKS
+490 LQAILPSNAMDVVKS
-505 MLQMMVRIFII
+505 MLQMMLRAFII
-516 LIVVI
+516 VVIVI
-521 AFAIGAA
+521 AFAIGTV
-528 LQGLALGAVLCMC
+528 LQGLALGAVFCMFT
-541 ASLAVGTL
+541 SLAVGTI
-549 CFVVYPSMLH
+549 CFIVYPSLLH

>member
-1 MRKRCSMR
+1 MR

-24 KIFKSKVVVVIL
+24 KIFKSKVMIVIL
-36 CSMLIGGV
+36 CSFLIGGV
-44 IGASVG
+44 IGGSVG
-50 VIGSIVEENAQ
+50 FISSLVEDQAQ
-61 TDVADSDGDDDMTDI
+61 TESSVSKDDKTNDPAQMEEDFMTAHAD
-76 GDDFIA
+76 
-82 LHAGAIR
+82 AIR

-125 LLFAAPLKA
+125 ILFAAPLKA

-160 PSMKMILG
+160 PSMKLILG

-174 FAIFLAWGML
+174 VAIFLAWGML

-195 YTLTSTYEH
+195 YTLTATYEH
-204 LKKYVVPFVYA
+204 LKKYVVPFVFA
-215 VGILVVAAT
+215 VGLLVVAAT
-224 GAVYLSTGK
+224 GAVYISTGN
-233 DYMRT
+233 DYMAT
-238 LHLTYGADW
+238 LRLTYGADW

-262 NAISGNVLVSFGFM
+262 NAINGHVFASLGYM

-281 FLIVLVWGIWH
+281 FLIALVWGIWH

-307 RDDMTRAA
+307 RDDMTKAA

-325 KQSARRAKKLARK
+325 KQSAKRTQKLEHKVR
-338 AQKSYEL
+338 KSYEL

-354 QKSIMNRRRF
+354 HKSILNRRRF
-364 AKLGFVTNT
+364 SKFGFVTNT
-373 LLVYLAI
+373 LLLYLAI

-397 SIIGLIMAMTLFFR
+397 SVVGLIMALTLFFR

-447 CVMDLL
+447 CVLDLL
-453 PGIAVATVIL
+453 PGIVVATVIL

-473 VATLVSM
+473 LATLVSM

-490 MQAILPSSAMDVVKS
+490 LQAILPSSAMDVVKS
-505 MLQMMVRIFII
+505 MLQMMLRAFII
-516 LIVVI
+516 VVIAI
-521 AFAIGAA
+521 AFAIGTV
-528 LQGLALGAVLCMC
+528 LQGLALGAVFCMFT
-541 ASLAVGTL
+541 SLAVGTI
-549 CFVVYPSMLH
+549 CFIVYPSLLH

>member
-1 MRKRCSMR
+1 MR

-24 KIFKSKVVVVIL
+24 KIFKSKVMIVIL
-36 CSMLIGGV
+36 CSFLIGGV
-44 IGASVG
+44 VGGSVG
-50 VIGSIVEENAQ
+50 FISSLVEDQARTESSVSKDDKTNDPAQ
-61 TDVADSDGDDDMTDI
+61 MEEDFMTVHAD
-76 GDDFIA
+76 
-82 LHAGAIR
+82 AIR

-125 LLFAAPLKA
+125 ILFAAPLKA

-160 PSMKMILG
+160 PSMKLILG

-174 FAIFLAWGML
+174 VAIFLAWGML

-195 YTLTSTYEH
+195 YTLTATYEH
-204 LKKYVVPFVYA
+204 LKKYVVPFVFA
-215 VGILVVAAT
+215 VGLLVVAAT
-224 GAVYLSTGK
+224 GAVYISTGN
-233 DYMRT
+233 DYMAT
-238 LHLTYGADW
+238 LRLTYGADW

-262 NAISGNVLVSFGFM
+262 NAINGHVFASLGYM

-281 FLIVLVWGIWH
+281 FLIALVWVIWH

-307 RDDMTRAA
+307 RDDMTKAA

-325 KQSARRAKKLARK
+325 KQSAKRTQKLEHKVR
-338 AQKSYEL
+338 KSYEL

-354 QKSIMNRRRF
+354 HKSILNRRRF
-364 AKLGFVTNT
+364 SKFGFVTNT
-373 LLVYLAI
+373 LLLYLAI

-397 SIIGLIMAMTLFFR
+397 SVIGLIMALTLFFR

-447 CVMDLL
+447 CVLDLL
-453 PGIAVATVIL
+453 PGIVVATVIL

-473 VATLVSM
+473 LATLVSM

-490 MQAILPSSAMDVVKS
+490 LQAILPSSAMDVVKS
-505 MLQMMVRIFII
+505 MLQMMLRAFII
-516 LIVVI
+516 VVIVI
-521 AFAIGAA
+521 AFAIGTV
-528 LQGLALGAVLCMC
+528 LQGLALGAVFCMFT
-541 ASLAVGTL
+541 SLAVGTI
-549 CFVVYPSMLH
+549 CFIVYPSLLH

>member
-1 MRKRCSMR
+1 MR

-24 KIFKSKVVVVIL
+24 KIFKSKVMIVIL
-36 CSMLIGGV
+36 CSFLIGGV
-44 IGASVG
+44 IGGSVG
-50 VIGSIVEENAQ
+50 FISSLVEDQARTESSVSKDDKTNDPAQ
-61 TDVADSDGDDDMTDI
+61 MEEDFMTVHAD
-76 GDDFIA
+76 
-82 LHAGAIR
+82 AIR

-125 LLFAAPLKA
+125 ILFAAPLKA

-160 PSMKMILG
+160 PSMKLILG

-174 FAIFLAWGML
+174 VAIFLAWGML

-195 YTLTSTYEH
+195 YTLTATYEH
-204 LKKYVVPFVYA
+204 LKKYVVPFVFA
-215 VGILVVAAT
+215 VGLLVVAAT
-224 GAVYLSTGK
+224 GAVYISTGS
-233 DYMRT
+233 DYMAT
-238 LHLTYGADW
+238 LRLTYGADW

-262 NAISGNVLVSFGFM
+262 NAINGHVLASLGYM

-281 FLIVLVWGIWH
+281 FLIALVWGIWH

-307 RDDMTRAA
+307 RDDMTKAA

-325 KQSARRAKKLARK
+325 KQSAKRAQKLEHKVR
-338 AQKSYEL
+338 KSYEL

-354 QKSIMNRRRF
+354 HKSILNRRRF
-364 AKLGFVTNT
+364 SKFGFVTNT
-373 LLVYLAI
+373 LLLYLTI

-397 SIIGLIMAMTLFFR
+397 SVIGLIMALTLFFR

-447 CVMDLL
+447 CVLDLL
-453 PGIAVATVIL
+453 PGIVVATVIL

-473 VATLVSM
+473 LATLVSM

-490 MQAILPSSAMDVVKS
+490 LQAILPSSAMDVVKS
-505 MLQMMVRIFII
+505 MLQMMLRAFII
-516 LIVVI
+516 VVIAI
-521 AFAIGAA
+521 AFAIGTV
-528 LQGLALGAVLCMC
+528 LQGLALGAVFCMFT
-541 ASLAVGTL
+541 SLAVGTI
-549 CFVVYPSMLH
+549 CFIVYPSLLH

>member
-1 MRKRCSMR
+1 MR

-24 KIFKSKVVVVIL
+24 KIFKSKVMIVIL
-36 CSMLIGGV
+36 CSFLIGGV
-44 IGASVG
+44 VGGSVG
-50 VIGSIVEENAQ
+50 FISSLVEDQAQ
-61 TDVADSDGDDDMTDI
+61 TESSVSKDDKTNDPAQMEEDFMTAHAD
-76 GDDFIA
+76 
-82 LHAGAIR
+82 AIR

-125 LLFAAPLKA
+125 ILFAAPLKA

-139 FRLSFQMLALLFF
+139 FRLSFQMLALLTF

-160 PSMKMILG
+160 PSMKLILG

-174 FAIFLAWGML
+174 VAIFLAWGML

-195 YTLTSTYEH
+195 YTLTATYEH
-204 LKKYVVPFVYA
+204 LKKYVVPFVFA
-215 VGILVVAAT
+215 VGLLVVAAT
-224 GAVYLSTGK
+224 GAVYISTGN
-233 DYMRT
+233 DYMAT
-238 LHLTYGADW
+238 LRLTYGADW

-262 NAISGNVLVSFGFM
+262 NAINGHVFASLGYM

-281 FLIVLVWGIWH
+281 FLIALVWGIWH

-307 RDDMTRAA
+307 RDDMTKAA

-325 KQSARRAKKLARK
+325 KQSAKRTQKLEHKVR
-338 AQKSYEL
+338 KSYEL

-354 QKSIMNRRRF
+354 HKSILNRRRF
-364 AKLGFVTNT
+364 SKFGFVTNT
-373 LLVYLAI
+373 LLLYLAI

-397 SIIGLIMAMTLFFR
+397 SVIGLIMALTLFFR

-447 CVMDLL
+447 CVLDLL
-453 PGIAVATVIL
+453 PGIVVATVIL

-473 VATLVSM
+473 LATLVSM

-490 MQAILPSSAMDVVKS
+490 LQAILPSGAMDVVKS
-505 MLQMMVRIFII
+505 MLQMMLRAFII
-516 LIVVI
+516 VVIVI
-521 AFAIGAA
+521 AFAIGTV
-528 LQGLALGAVLCMC
+528 LQGLALGAVFCMFT
-541 ASLAVGTL
+541 SLAVGTI
-549 CFVVYPSMLH
+549 CFIVYPSLLH

>member
-1 MRKRCSMR
+1 MR

-24 KIFKSKVVVVIL
+24 KIFKSKVMIVIL
-36 CSMLIGGV
+36 CSFLIGGV
-44 IGASVG
+44 VGGSVG
-50 VIGSIVEENAQ
+50 FISSLIEDQAQ
-61 TDVADSDGDDDMTDI
+61 TESSVSKDDKTNDPAQMEEDFMTVHAD
-76 GDDFIA
+76 
-82 LHAGAIR
+82 AIR

-125 LLFAAPLKA
+125 ILFAAPLKA

-160 PSMKMILG
+160 PSMKLILG

-174 FAIFLAWGML
+174 VAIFLAWGML

-195 YTLTSTYEH
+195 YTLTATYEH
-204 LKKYVVPFVYA
+204 LKKYVVPFVFA
-215 VGILVVAAT
+215 VGLLVVAAT
-224 GAVYLSTGK
+224 GAVYISTGN
-233 DYMRT
+233 DYMAT
-238 LHLTYGADW
+238 LRLTYGADW

-262 NAISGNVLVSFGFM
+262 NAINGHVFASLGYM

-281 FLIVLVWGIWH
+281 FLIALVWGIWH

-307 RDDMTRAA
+307 RDDMTKAA

-325 KQSARRAKKLARK
+325 KQSAKRTQKLEHKVR
-338 AQKSYEL
+338 KSYEL

-354 QKSIMNRRRF
+354 HKSILNRRRF
-364 AKLGFVTNT
+364 SKFGFVTNT
-373 LLVYLAI
+373 LLLYLAI

-397 SIIGLIMAMTLFFR
+397 SVVGLIMALTLFFR

-447 CVMDLL
+447 CVLDLL
-453 PGIAVATVIL
+453 PGIVVATVIL
-463 RGNPLMALLW
+463 RSNPLMALLW
-473 VATLVSM
+473 LATLVSM

-490 MQAILPSSAMDVVKS
+490 LQAILPSSAMDVVKS
-505 MLQMMVRIFII
+505 MLQMMLRAFII
-516 LIVVI
+516 VVIAI
-521 AFAIGAA
+521 AFAIGTV
-528 LQGLALGAVLCMC
+528 LQGLALGAVFCMFT
-541 ASLAVGTL
+541 SLAVGTI
-549 CFVVYPSMLH
+549 CFIVYPSLLH

>member
-1 MRKRCSMR
+1 MR

-24 KIFKSKVVVVIL
+24 KIFKSKVMIVIL
-36 CSMLIGGV
+36 CSFLIGGV
-44 IGASVG
+44 VGGSVG
-50 VIGSIVEENAQ
+50 FISSLVEDQARTENSVSKDDKTNDPAQ
-61 TDVADSDGDDDMTDI
+61 MEEDFMTVHVD
-76 GDDFIA
+76 
-82 LHAGAIR
+82 AIR

-125 LLFAAPLKA
+125 ILFAAPLKA

-160 PSMKMILG
+160 PSMKLILG

-174 FAIFLAWGML
+174 VAIFLAWGML

-195 YTLTSTYEH
+195 YTLTATYEH
-204 LKKYVVPFVYA
+204 LKKYVVPFVFA
-215 VGILVVAAT
+215 VGLLVVAAT
-224 GAVYLSTGK
+224 GAVYISTGN
-233 DYMRT
+233 DYMAT
-238 LHLTYGADW
+238 LRLTYGADW

-262 NAISGNVLVSFGFM
+262 NAINGHVFASLGYM

-281 FLIVLVWGIWH
+281 FLIALVWGIWH

-307 RDDMTRAA
+307 RDDMTKAA

-325 KQSARRAKKLARK
+325 KQSAKRTQKLEHKVR
-338 AQKSYEL
+338 KSYEL

-354 QKSIMNRRRF
+354 HKSILNRRRF
-364 AKLGFVTNT
+364 SKFGFVTNT
-373 LLVYLAI
+373 LLLYLAI

-397 SIIGLIMAMTLFFR
+397 SVIGLIMALTLFFR

-447 CVMDLL
+447 CVLDLL
-453 PGIAVATVIL
+453 PGIVVATVIL

-473 VATLVSM
+473 LATLVSM

-490 MQAILPSSAMDVVKS
+490 LQAILPSGAMDVVKS
-505 MLQMMVRIFII
+505 MLQMMLRAFII
-516 LIVVI
+516 VVIAI
-521 AFAIGAA
+521 AFAIGTV
-528 LQGLALGAVLCMC
+528 LQGLALGAVFCMFT
-541 ASLAVGTL
+541 SLAVGTI
-549 CFVVYPSMLH
+549 CFIVYPSLLH

>member
-1 MRKRCSMR
+1 MR

-24 KIFKSKVVVVIL
+24 KIFKSKVMIVIL
-36 CSMLIGGV
+36 CSFLIGGV
-44 IGASVG
+44 VGGSVG
-50 VIGSIVEENAQ
+50 FISSLVEDQAQ
-61 TDVADSDGDDDMTDI
+61 TESSVSKDDKTNDPAQMEEDFMTVHAD
-76 GDDFIA
+76 
-82 LHAGAIR
+82 AIR

-125 LLFAAPLKA
+125 ILFAAPLKA

-160 PSMKMILG
+160 PSMKLILG

-174 FAIFLAWGML
+174 VAIFLAWGML

-195 YTLTSTYEH
+195 YTLTATYEH
-204 LKKYVVPFVYA
+204 LKKYVVPFVFA
-215 VGILVVAAT
+215 VGLLVVAAT
-224 GAVYLSTGK
+224 GAVYISTGN
-233 DYMRT
+233 DYMAT
-238 LHLTYGADW
+238 LRLTYGADW

-262 NAISGNVLVSFGFM
+262 NAINGHVFASLGYM

-281 FLIVLVWGIWH
+281 FLIALVWGIWH

-307 RDDMTRAA
+307 RDDMTKAA

-325 KQSARRAKKLARK
+325 KQSAKRTQKLEHKVR
-338 AQKSYEL
+338 KSYEL

-354 QKSIMNRRRF
+354 HKSILNRRRF
-364 AKLGFVTNT
+364 SKFGFVTNT
-373 LLVYLAI
+373 LLLYLAI

-397 SIIGLIMAMTLFFR
+397 SVIGLIMALTLFFR

-447 CVMDLL
+447 CVLDLL
-453 PGIAVATVIL
+453 PGIVVATVIL
-463 RGNPLMALLW
+463 RGNPLIALLW
-473 VATLVSM
+473 LATLVSM

-490 MQAILPSSAMDVVKS
+490 LQAILPSGAMDVVKS
-505 MLQMMVRIFII
+505 MLQMMLRAFII
-516 LIVVI
+516 VVIAI
-521 AFAIGAA
+521 AFAIGTV
-528 LQGLALGAVLCMC
+528 LQGLALGAVFCMFT
-541 ASLAVGTL
+541 SLAVGTI
-549 CFVVYPSMLH
+549 CFIVYPSLLH
-559 RGIG
+559 RGLG

>member
-1 MRKRCSMR
+1 MR

-24 KIFKSKVVVVIL
+24 KIFKSKVMIVIL
-36 CSMLIGGV
+36 CSFLIGGV
-44 IGASVG
+44 VGGSVG
-50 VIGSIVEENAQ
+50 FISSLIEDQAQ
-61 TDVADSDGDDDMTDI
+61 TESSVSKDDKTNDPAQMEEDFMTVHAD
-76 GDDFIA
+76 
-82 LHAGAIR
+82 AIR

-125 LLFAAPLKA
+125 ILFAAPLKA

-160 PSMKMILG
+160 PSMKLILG

-174 FAIFLAWGML
+174 VAIFLAWGML

-195 YTLTSTYEH
+195 YTLTATYEH
-204 LKKYVVPFVYA
+204 LKKYVVPFVFA
-215 VGILVVAAT
+215 VGLLVVAAT
-224 GAVYLSTGK
+224 GAVYISTGN
-233 DYMRT
+233 DYMAT
-238 LHLTYGADW
+238 LRLTYGADW

-262 NAISGNVLVSFGFM
+262 NAINGHVFASLGYM

-281 FLIVLVWGIWH
+281 FLIALVWGIWH

-307 RDDMTRAA
+307 RDDMTKAA

-325 KQSARRAKKLARK
+325 KQSAKRTQKLEHKVR
-338 AQKSYEL
+338 KSYEL

-354 QKSIMNRRRF
+354 HKSILNRRRF
-364 AKLGFVTNT
+364 SKFGFVTNT
-373 LLVYLAI
+373 LLLYLAI

-397 SIIGLIMAMTLFFR
+397 SVVGLIMALTLFFR

-447 CVMDLL
+447 CVLDLL
-453 PGIAVATVIL
+453 PGIVVAMVIL

-473 VATLVSM
+473 LATLVSM

-490 MQAILPSSAMDVVKS
+490 LQAILPSSAMDVVKS
-505 MLQMMVRIFII
+505 MLQMMLRAFII
-516 LIVVI
+516 VVIVI
-521 AFAIGAA
+521 AFAIGTV
-528 LQGLALGAVLCMC
+528 LQGLALGAVFCMFT
-541 ASLAVGTL
+541 SLAVGTI
-549 CFVVYPSMLH
+549 CFIVYPSLLH

>member
-1 MRKRCSMR
+1 MR

-24 KIFKSKVVVVIL
+24 KIFKSKVMIVIL
-36 CSMLIGGV
+36 CSFLIGGV
-44 IGASVG
+44 VGGSVG
-50 VIGSIVEENAQ
+50 FISSLVEDQAQ
-61 TDVADSDGDDDMTDI
+61 TESSVSKDDKTNDPAQMEEDFMTVHAD
-76 GDDFIA
+76 
-82 LHAGAIR
+82 AIR

-125 LLFAAPLKA
+125 ILFAAPLKA

-139 FRLSFQMLALLFF
+139 FRLSFQMLALLTF

-160 PSMKMILG
+160 PSMKLILG

-174 FAIFLAWGML
+174 VAIFLAWGML

-195 YTLTSTYEH
+195 YTLTATYEH
-204 LKKYVVPFVYA
+204 LKKYVVPFVFA
-215 VGILVVAAT
+215 VGLLVVAAT
-224 GAVYLSTGK
+224 GAVYLSTGN
-233 DYMRT
+233 DYMAT
-238 LHLTYGADW
+238 LRLTYGADW

-262 NAISGNVLVSFGFM
+262 NAINGHVFASLGYM

-281 FLIVLVWGIWH
+281 FLIALVWGIWH

-307 RDDMTRAA
+307 RDDMTKAA

-325 KQSARRAKKLARK
+325 KQSAKRTQKLEHKVR
-338 AQKSYEL
+338 KSYEL

-354 QKSIMNRRRF
+354 HKSILNRRRF
-364 AKLGFVTNT
+364 SKFGFVTNT
-373 LLVYLAI
+373 LLLYLAI

-397 SIIGLIMAMTLFFR
+397 SVVGLIMALTLFFR

-447 CVMDLL
+447 CVLDLL
-453 PGIAVATVIL
+453 PGIVVATVIL

-473 VATLVSM
+473 LATLVSM

-490 MQAILPSSAMDVVKS
+490 LQAILPSGAMDVVKS
-505 MLQMMVRIFII
+505 MLQMMLRAFII
-516 LIVVI
+516 VVIAI
-521 AFAIGAA
+521 AFAIGTV
-528 LQGLALGAVLCMC
+528 LQGLALGAVFCMFT
-541 ASLAVGTL
+541 SLAVGTI
-549 CFVVYPSMLH
+549 CFIVYPSLLH

>member
-1 MRKRCSMR
+1 MR

-24 KIFKSKVVVVIL
+24 KIFKSKVMIVIL
-36 CSMLIGGV
+36 CSFLIGGV
-44 IGASVG
+44 VGGSVG
-50 VIGSIVEENAQ
+50 FISSLIEDQAQ
-61 TDVADSDGDDDMTDI
+61 TESSVSKDDKTNDPAQMEEDFMTVHAD
-76 GDDFIA
+76 
-82 LHAGAIR
+82 AIR

-125 LLFAAPLKA
+125 ILFAAPLKA

-160 PSMKMILG
+160 PSMKLILG

-174 FAIFLAWGML
+174 IAIFLAWGML

-195 YTLTSTYEH
+195 YTLTATYEH
-204 LKKYVVPFVYA
+204 LKKYVVPFVFA
-215 VGILVVAAT
+215 VGLLVVAAT
-224 GAVYLSTGK
+224 GAVYISTGN
-233 DYMRT
+233 DYMAT
-238 LHLTYGADW
+238 LRLTYGADW

-262 NAISGNVLVSFGFM
+262 NAINGHVFASLGYM

-281 FLIVLVWGIWH
+281 FLIALVWGIWH

-307 RDDMTRAA
+307 RDDMTKAA

-325 KQSARRAKKLARK
+325 KQSAKRTQKLEHKVR
-338 AQKSYEL
+338 KSYEL

-354 QKSIMNRRRF
+354 HKSILNRRRF
-364 AKLGFVTNT
+364 SKFGFVTNT
-373 LLVYLAI
+373 LLLYLAI

-397 SIIGLIMAMTLFFR
+397 SVVGLIMALTLFFR

-447 CVMDLL
+447 CVLDLL
-453 PGIAVATVIL
+453 PGIVVATVIL

-473 VATLVSM
+473 LATLVSM

-490 MQAILPSSAMDVVKS
+490 LQAILPSSAMDVVKS
-505 MLQMMVRIFII
+505 MLQMMLRAFII
-516 LIVVI
+516 VVIAI
-521 AFAIGAA
+521 AFAIGTV
-528 LQGLALGAVLCMC
+528 LQGLALGAVFCMFT
-541 ASLAVGTL
+541 SLAVGTI
-549 CFVVYPSMLH
+549 CFIVYPSLLH

>member
-1 MRKRCSMR
+1 MR

-24 KIFKSKVVVVIL
+24 KIFKSKVMIVIL
-36 CSMLIGGV
+36 CSFLIGGV
-44 IGASVG
+44 VGGSVG
-50 VIGSIVEENAQ
+50 FISSLVEDQARTESSVSKDDKTNDPAQ
-61 TDVADSDGDDDMTDI
+61 MEEDFMTVHAD
-76 GDDFIA
+76 
-82 LHAGAIR
+82 AIR

-125 LLFAAPLKA
+125 ILFAAPLKA

-160 PSMKMILG
+160 PSMKLILG

-174 FAIFLAWGML
+174 VAIFLAWGML

-195 YTLTSTYEH
+195 YTLTATYEH
-204 LKKYVVPFVYA
+204 LKKYVVPFVFA
-215 VGILVVAAT
+215 VGLLVVAAT
-224 GAVYLSTGK
+224 GAVYISTGN
-233 DYMRT
+233 DYMAT
-238 LHLTYGADW
+238 LRLTYGADW

-262 NAISGNVLVSFGFM
+262 NAINGHVFASLGYM

-281 FLIVLVWGIWH
+281 FLIALVWGIWH

-307 RDDMTRAA
+307 RDDMTKAA

-325 KQSARRAKKLARK
+325 KQSAKRTQKLEHKVR
-338 AQKSYEL
+338 KSYEL

-354 QKSIMNRRRF
+354 HKSILNRRRF
-364 AKLGFVTNT
+364 SKFGFVTNT
-373 LLVYLAI
+373 LLLYLAI

-397 SIIGLIMAMTLFFR
+397 SVIGLIMALTLFFR

-447 CVMDLL
+447 CVLDLL
-453 PGIAVATVIL
+453 PGIVVATVIL

-473 VATLVSM
+473 LATLVSM

-490 MQAILPSSAMDVVKS
+490 LQAILPSSAMDVVKS
-505 MLQMMVRIFII
+505 MLQMMLRAFII
-516 LIVVI
+516 VVIVI
-521 AFAIGAA
+521 AFAIGTV
-528 LQGLALGAVLCMC
+528 LQGLALGAVFCMLT
-541 ASLAVGTL
+541 SLAVGTI
-549 CFVVYPSMLH
+549 CFIVYPSLLH

>member
-1 MRKRCSMR
+1 MR

-24 KIFKSKVVVVIL
+24 KIFKSKVMIVIL
-36 CSMLIGGV
+36 CSFLIGGV
-44 IGASVG
+44 VGGSVG
-50 VIGSIVEENAQ
+50 FISSLVEDQAQ
-61 TDVADSDGDDDMTDI
+61 TESSVSKDDKTNDPAQMEEDFMTVHAD
-76 GDDFIA
+76 
-82 LHAGAIR
+82 AIR

-125 LLFAAPLKA
+125 ILFAAPLKA

-160 PSMKMILG
+160 PSMKLILG

-174 FAIFLAWGML
+174 VAIFLAWGML

-195 YTLTSTYEH
+195 YTLTATYEH
-204 LKKYVVPFVYA
+204 LKKYVVPFVFA
-215 VGILVVAAT
+215 VGLLVVAAT
-224 GAVYLSTGK
+224 GAVYISTGN
-233 DYMRT
+233 DYMAT
-238 LHLTYGADW
+238 LRLTYGADW

-262 NAISGNVLVSFGFM
+262 NAINGHVFASLGYM
-276 ALNLV
+276 ALNFV
-281 FLIVLVWGIWH
+281 FLIALVWGIWH

-307 RDDMTRAA
+307 RDDMTKAA

-325 KQSARRAKKLARK
+325 KQSAKRTQKLEHKVR
-338 AQKSYEL
+338 KSYEL

-354 QKSIMNRRRF
+354 HKSILNRRRF
-364 AKLGFVTNT
+364 SKFGFVTNT
-373 LLVYLAI
+373 LLLYLAI

-397 SIIGLIMAMTLFFR
+397 SVVGLIMALTLFFR

-447 CVMDLL
+447 CVLDLL
-453 PGIAVATVIL
+453 PGIVVATVIL
-463 RGNPLMALLW
+463 CGNPLMALLW
-473 VATLVSM
+473 LATLVSM

-490 MQAILPSSAMDVVKS
+490 LQAILPSSAMDVVKS
-505 MLQMMVRIFII
+505 MLQMMLRAFII
-516 LIVVI
+516 VVIAI
-521 AFAIGAA
+521 AFAIGTV
-528 LQGLALGAVLCMC
+528 LQGLALGAVFCMFT
-541 ASLAVGTL
+541 SLAVGTI
-549 CFVVYPSMLH
+549 CFIVYPSLLH

>member
-1 MRKRCSMR
+1 MR

-24 KIFKSKVVVVIL
+24 KIFKSKVMIVIL
-36 CSMLIGGV
+36 CSFLIGGV
-44 IGASVG
+44 VGGSVG
-50 VIGSIVEENAQ
+50 FISSLVEDQAQ
-61 TDVADSDGDDDMTDI
+61 TESSVSKDDKTNDPAQMEEDFMTVHAD
-76 GDDFIA
+76 
-82 LHAGAIR
+82 AIR

-125 LLFAAPLKA
+125 ILFAAPLKA

-160 PSMKMILG
+160 PSMKLILG

-174 FAIFLAWGML
+174 VAIFLAWGML

-195 YTLTSTYEH
+195 YTLTATYEH
-204 LKKYVVPFVYA
+204 LKKYVVPFVFA
-215 VGILVVAAT
+215 VGLLVVAAT
-224 GAVYLSTGK
+224 GAVYLSTGN
-233 DYMRT
+233 DYMAT
-238 LHLTYGADW
+238 LRLTYGADW

-262 NAISGNVLVSFGFM
+262 NAINGHVFASLGYM
-276 ALNLV
+276 ALNFV
-281 FLIVLVWGIWH
+281 FLIALVWGIWH

-307 RDDMTRAA
+307 RDDMTKAA

-325 KQSARRAKKLARK
+325 KQSAKRTQKLEHKVR
-338 AQKSYEL
+338 KSYEL

-354 QKSIMNRRRF
+354 HKSILNRRRF
-364 AKLGFVTNT
+364 SKFGFVTNT
-373 LLVYLAI
+373 LLLYLAI

-397 SIIGLIMAMTLFFR
+397 SVVGLIMALTLFFR

-447 CVMDLL
+447 CVLDLL
-453 PGIAVATVIL
+453 PGIVVATVIL

-473 VATLVSM
+473 LATLVSM

-490 MQAILPSSAMDVVKS
+490 LQAILPSSAMDVVKS
-505 MLQMMVRIFII
+505 MLQMMLRAFII
-516 LIVVI
+516 VVIVI
-521 AFAIGAA
+521 AFAIGTV
-528 LQGLALGAVLCMC
+528 LQGLALGAVFCMFT
-541 ASLAVGTL
+541 SLAVGTI
-549 CFVVYPSMLH
+549 CFIVYPSLLH

>member
-1 MRKRCSMR
+1 MR

-24 KIFKSKVVVVIL
+24 KIFKSKVMIVIL
-36 CSMLIGGV
+36 CSFLIGGV
-44 IGASVG
+44 VGGSVG
-50 VIGSIVEENAQ
+50 FISSLVEDQARTESSVSKDDKTNDPAQ
-61 TDVADSDGDDDMTDI
+61 MEEDFMTVHAD
-76 GDDFIA
+76 
-82 LHAGAIR
+82 AIR

-125 LLFAAPLKA
+125 ILFAAPLKA

-160 PSMKMILG
+160 PSMKLILG

-174 FAIFLAWGML
+174 VAIFLAWGML

-195 YTLTSTYEH
+195 YTLTATYEH
-204 LKKYVVPFVYA
+204 LKKYVVPFVFA
-215 VGILVVAAT
+215 VGLLVVAAT
-224 GAVYLSTGK
+224 GAVYISTGN
-233 DYMRT
+233 DYMAT
-238 LHLTYGADW
+238 LRLTYGADW

-262 NAISGNVLVSFGFM
+262 NAINGHVFASLGYM
-276 ALNLV
+276 ALNFV
-281 FLIVLVWGIWH
+281 FLIALVWGIWH

-307 RDDMTRAA
+307 RDDMTKAA

-325 KQSARRAKKLARK
+325 KQSAKRTQKLEHKVR
-338 AQKSYEL
+338 KSYEL

-354 QKSIMNRRRF
+354 HKSILNRRRF
-364 AKLGFVTNT
+364 SKFGFVTNT
-373 LLVYLAI
+373 LLLYLAI

-397 SIIGLIMAMTLFFR
+397 SVIGLIMALTLFFR

-447 CVMDLL
+447 CVLDLL
-453 PGIAVATVIL
+453 PGIVVAMVIL

-473 VATLVSM
+473 LATLVSM

-490 MQAILPSSAMDVVKS
+490 LQAILPSSAMDVVKS
-505 MLQMMVRIFII
+505 MLQMMLRAFII
-516 LIVVI
+516 VVIAI
-521 AFAIGAA
+521 AFAIGTV
-528 LQGLALGAVLCMC
+528 LQGLALGAVFCMFT
-541 ASLAVGTL
+541 SLAVGTI
-549 CFVVYPSMLH
+549 CFIVYPSLLH

>member
-1 MRKRCSMR
+1 MR

-24 KIFKSKVVVVIL
+24 KIFKSKVMIVIL
-36 CSMLIGGV
+36 CSFLIGGV
-44 IGASVG
+44 VGGSVG
-50 VIGSIVEENAQ
+50 FISSLVEDQAQ
-61 TDVADSDGDDDMTDI
+61 TESSVSKDDKTNDPAQMEEDFMTVHAD
-76 GDDFIA
+76 
-82 LHAGAIR
+82 AIR

-125 LLFAAPLKA
+125 ILFAAPLKA

-160 PSMKMILG
+160 PSMKLILG

-174 FAIFLAWGML
+174 VAIFLAWGML

-195 YTLTSTYEH
+195 YTLTATYEH
-204 LKKYVVPFVYA
+204 LKKYVVPFVFA
-215 VGILVVAAT
+215 VGLLVVAAT
-224 GAVYLSTGK
+224 GAVYISTGN
-233 DYMRT
+233 DYMAT
-238 LHLTYGADW
+238 LRLTYGADW

-262 NAISGNVLVSFGFM
+262 NAINGHVFASLGYM
-276 ALNLV
+276 APNFV
-281 FLIVLVWGIWH
+281 FLIALVWGIWH

-307 RDDMTRAA
+307 RDDMTKAA

-325 KQSARRAKKLARK
+325 KQSAKRTQKLEHKVR
-338 AQKSYEL
+338 KSYEL

-354 QKSIMNRRRF
+354 HKSILNRRRF
-364 AKLGFVTNT
+364 SKFGFVTNT
-373 LLVYLAI
+373 LLLYLAI

-397 SIIGLIMAMTLFFR
+397 SVVGLIMALTLFFR

-447 CVMDLL
+447 CVLDLL
-453 PGIAVATVIL
+453 PGIVVATVIL

-473 VATLVSM
+473 LATLVSM

-490 MQAILPSSAMDVVKS
+490 LQAILPSSAMDVVKS
-505 MLQMMVRIFII
+505 MLQMMLRAFII
-516 LIVVI
+516 VVIAI
-521 AFAIGAA
+521 AFAIGTV
-528 LQGLALGAVLCMC
+528 LQGLALGAVFCMFT
-541 ASLAVGTL
+541 SLAVGTI
-549 CFVVYPSMLH
+549 CFIVYPSLLH